1 MSVGMNTVREPAA
14 LLLEDGTCF
23 VGQAFGARGQTTGE
37 VVFNTSMTGYQ
48 EILTDPSYRAQLVTM
63 TYPHIGNTGVNPA
76 DVESERVQAAGLIVR
91 EAHEAPSSWR
101 SSGSLHRYLERNG
114 VIALTGIDTRALVRR
129 LRQTGAMR
137 GALVTGD
144 LSPERLREVLAT
156 EPPMEGRDLASEV
169 SCKAPYD
176 FTEGL
181 LRLHGEARTRP
192 VPPRPARPY
201 RVVAYDF
208 GIKRNILRL
217 LVDSGC
223 EVTVVPAKTSAEDV
237 LARDPDGI
245 FLSNGPG
252 DPAACI
258 EAIAN
263 VRALIGKRPI
273 FGICLGHQILARA
286 TSPCETRSPGASRS
300 PARTMGSRWISRPCR
315 RSSCPRTST
324 STMAPTRASRTAT
337 CRSSACS
344 TTQRRAP
351 VHTTP
356 TTSSRAFGRPW
367 TPHDERALGVVRGVW
382 PSCVL
387 GAEPGGTCWPS
398 EVGAPEARS
407 IGGTGSQ
414 HDELG
419 GTGRTGRLST
429 RRSGVL

>member
-1 MSVGMNTVREPAA
+1 MSVGMNTAREPAA
-14 LLLEDGTCF
+14 LLLEDGTRF
-23 VGQAFGARGQTTGE
+23 VGQAFGASGQTTGE

-273 FGICLGHQILARA
+273 FGICLGHQILALALGARTYKLKFGHRGGNQPVRDEVTGRIEI
-286 TSPCETRSPGASRS
+286 TSQNHGFAVDLTTLPQELLPTHVNLNDGTNEGLAHRDLPIFSVQYHPEASPG
-300 PARTMGSRWISRPCR
+300 
-315 RSSCPRTST
+315 
-324 STMAPTRASRTAT
+324 
-337 CRSSACS
+337 
-344 TTQRRAP
+344 
-351 VHTTP
+351 
-356 TTSSRAFGRPW
+356 
-367 TPHDERALGVVRGVW
+367 PHDADYLFARFRA
-382 PSCVL
+382 
-387 GAEPGGTCWPS
+387 AMD
-398 EVGAPEARS
+398 AAR
-407 IGGTGSQ
+407 
-414 HDELG
+414 
-419 GTGRTGRLST
+419 
-429 RRSGVL
+429 

>member
-273 FGICLGHQILARA
+273 FGICLGHQILALALGARTYKLKFGHRGGNQPVRDEVTGRIEI
-286 TSPCETRSPGASRS
+286 TSQNHGFAVDLTTLPPELLPTHVNLNDGTNEGLAHRDLPIFSVQYHPEASPG
-300 PARTMGSRWISRPCR
+300 
-315 RSSCPRTST
+315 
-324 STMAPTRASRTAT
+324 
-337 CRSSACS
+337 
-344 TTQRRAP
+344 
-351 VHTTP
+351 
-356 TTSSRAFGRPW
+356 
-367 TPHDERALGVVRGVW
+367 PHDADYLFARFRA
-382 PSCVL
+382 
-387 GAEPGGTCWPS
+387 AMD
-398 EVGAPEARS
+398 AAR
-407 IGGTGSQ
+407 
-414 HDELG
+414 
-419 GTGRTGRLST
+419 
-429 RRSGVL
+429 